1 MPARTGSEFIQG
13 LQDQP
18 RELWIGGERVTDV
31 VTHPAF
37 RNIVRSVA
45 ALYDMQHDPA
55 LREEMTYISPTNGQ
69 RVGLSFLTP
78 RTRDDLARVR
88 RMMKPWADYSGGMMG
103 RSPDYLNRAVM
114 AFATAADYCGED
126 DPRFAENIRRYYEH
140 ARERDLCL
148 THTLINPQANRSVGP
163 SGQADPYLAAGIVK
177 ETDQGVL
184 IRGARML
191 ATLPIADEIMVFPS
205 TLLRGKE
212 EDQPYAFAFA
222 LSCSTPGLKFICRET
237 FDPGGSAF
245 DHPLSSRF
253 DEMDAVVIFDDVLV
267 PWERIFLLRDVERCN
282 RAFSATGA
290 VNHMAHQVV
299 TKNIAKTEFILGV
312 ASLIVDAIAVE
323 QFQHVQ
329 GKVAEI
335 IYYLETMKAFARTSE
350 ADAAV
355 NQWGVMTP
363 AWPPLDAARNMFTWM
378 YPRMVE
384 ILQLLGASGMMAR
397 PTQADLGS
405 PLRPVIEKYYQAA
418 RADAVERIKLF
429 RLAWDVALS
438 AFGSRQVIYERFFF
452 GDPVRMQMATFGS
465 YDRRPY
471 MERVRQFLAREAI
484 ELPVPAPTGNPHLP
498 PGTASRPG
506 SGQAHSAG
514 SGQASE

>member
-1 MPARTGSEFIQG
+1 MPARTGKDFVQG
-13 LQDQP
+13 LKDQP
-18 RELWIGGERVTDV
+18 REMWISGERVTDV
-31 VTHPAF
+31 TTHPAF
-37 RNIVRSVA
+37 RNITRSVA

-55 LREEMTYISPTNGQ
+55 LREEMTSISPTSGE
-69 RVGLSFLTP
+69 RVGMSFLAP
-78 RTRDDLARVR
+78 RTREDLARLR
-88 RMMKPWADYSGGMMG
+88 KMMKHWADFSGGMLG

-114 AFATAADYCGED
+114 AFAAAADYCGEN
-126 DPRFAENIRRYYEH
+126 DPRFAENIRRYYEQV
-140 ARERDLCL
+140 RERDLCL

-163 SGQADPYLAAGIVK
+163 SSQADPYQAAGIVK
-177 ETDQGVL
+177 ETDRGVV

-222 LSCSTPGLKFICRET
+222 VPCGTLGLKFICRET
-237 FDPGGSAF
+237 FDPGGPAL
-245 DHPLSSRF
+245 DYPLSSRF
-253 DEMDAVVIFDDVLV
+253 EEMDAVVIFDDVLV

-329 GKVAEI
+329 GKIAEI
-335 IYYLETMKAFARTSE
+335 IYYLETMKAFARASE
-350 ADAAV
+350 ADATV

-363 AWPPLDAARNMFTWM
+363 TWPPLDAARNMFTWM

-384 ILQLLGASGMMAR
+384 ILQLLGASGMLAR
-397 PTQADLGS
+397 PTKADLEG

-418 RADAVERIKLF
+418 RADAAERIKLF

-438 AFGSRQVIYERFFF
+438 SFGSRQVIYERFFF
-452 GDPVRMQMATFGS
+452 GDPVRMQMATFGA
-465 YDRRPY
+465 YDRQPY
-471 MERVRQFLAREAI
+471 IERVRQFLAREEI
-484 ELPVPAPTGNPHLP
+484 ELPVPAPAGNPHSP
-498 PGTASRPG
+498 RRGSPRPG
-506 SGQAHSAG
+506 SGQAHSTG